1 MVSELITSQNLHFT
15 VKFRHKIP
23 VGPQPIYALLK
34 TISQVN
40 KVVLLVIQQ
49 EIPLFVTLPCY

>member
-15 VKFRHKIP
+15 VKFWQKIP

-49 EIPLFVTLPCY
+49 EIPLFVSLPCY